1 MTFCDFDPICI
12 FLTIDFC
19 ENLHEYFFVWNQF
32 LIMKTIRKNAKIFYK
47 FNILAKVVTHTKEM
61 KKNAK
66 ILNLWN
72 VLAFFLIVFMIK
84 IWFQTKKHSCNFSQ
98 KSIVI
103 KIQIGSKSQFFFAN
117 YLPVTQKQ
125 RLKSKN
131 FHEWNPPK
139 MTQIV
144 IENHKNHYLFF
155 HSINKNSTGPG
166 AASHEY
172 IFPFFSVL
180 LETW

>member
-66 ILNLWN
+66 ISNLWN

-103 KIQIGSKSQFFFAN
+103 KIQIGSKS
-117 YLPVTQKQ
+117 
-125 RLKSKN
+125 
-131 FHEWNPPK
+131 
-139 MTQIV
+139 
-144 IENHKNHYLFF
+144 LFF
-155 HSINKNSTGPG
+155 CKLFACYSKTKAQIEK
-166 AASHEY
+166 
-172 IFPFFSVL
+172 FSWVKPP
-180 LETW
+180 

>member
-1 MTFCDFDPICI
+1 MTFCDFDPIYI

-103 KIQIGSKSQFFFAN
+103 KIQIGSKSQFFFCKLFACN
-117 YLPVTQKQ
+117 
-125 RLKSKN
+125 SKTKAQIEK
-131 FHEWNPPK
+131 FSWVKPP
-139 MTQIV
+139 
-144 IENHKNHYLFF
+144 
-155 HSINKNSTGPG
+155 
-166 AASHEY
+166 
-172 IFPFFSVL
+172 
-180 LETW
+180 